1 MADGAL
7 TSTLM
12 AEIVLGIG
20 TSHGPLL
27 STPPEKWDLRA
38 QADRANKQ
46 HCFRGKTYDYESL
59 LRERSPGFASEITI
73 EARRD
78 RHSRCQRALDAVG
91 RKFKDVAP
99 DAFVIVGNDQREI
112 FNDDL
117 TPAITVFRGRK
128 IENIPDKKPEVSPGL
143 KAGESGNCPPEG
155 ATYAGAQ
162 DLADHIIHSL
172 MESDFDV
179 TQATKLPKDSARLGI
194 PHAYGFVYHRV
205 LGDTPPP
212 SVPII
217 FNVHYEPNRPS
228 VQRCI
233 ALGHALSRAVKDWK
247 GHQRVALV
255 ASGGLTHF
263 VIDEE
268 FDQTVLSA
276 MERGDEDALRRLPE
290 SYFRVGTAE
299 IKNWLPVIAAMIS
312 ERKRF
317 HKIDY
322 VPCYRSEA
330 GTGNA
335 MAFVYWE

>member
-1 MADGAL
+1 
-7 TSTLM
+7 M

-27 STPPEKWDLRA
+27 STPPEQWDLRA
-38 QADRANKQ
+38 KADRLNKQ
-46 HCFRGKTYDYESL
+46 HYFRGKTYDYESL
-59 LRERSPGFASEITI
+59 VRERAPGFGKEIDLET
-73 EARRD
+73 RRD
-78 RHSRCQRALDAVG
+78 RHARCQRALDAVG
-91 RKFKDVAP
+91 KKFKDAAP
-99 DAFVIVGNDQREI
+99 EAFVIVGNDQREI
-112 FNDDL
+112 FSDDW
-117 TPAITVFRGRK
+117 TPAITVFRGNR
-128 IENIPDKKPEVSPGL
+128 IENIPDSKPEVSPGL
-143 KAGESGNCPPEG
+143 KIAEAGNCPPEG
-155 ATYAGAQ
+155 ATYPGAQ
-162 DLADHIIHSL
+162 GLADHLIHSL
-172 MESDFDV
+172 MEDDFDISQM
-179 TQATKLPKDSARLGI
+179 TGLPKDCARLGI

-205 LGDTPPP
+205 LGDAAPP
-212 SVPII
+212 SVPLI

-228 VQRCI
+228 VRRCL
-233 ALGHALSRAVKDWK
+233 ALGHALRRAIKNFG
-247 GHQRVALV
+247 GHSRVALV

-276 MERGDEDALRRLPE
+276 MEQGDEDALARLPE

-299 IKNWLPVIAAMIS
+299 IKNWLPVIAAMIA
-312 ERKRF
+312 EGKRF

>member
-1 MADGAL
+1 
-7 TSTLM
+7 M

-27 STPPEKWDLRA
+27 STPPEQWDLRA
-38 QADRANKQ
+38 KADRANKQ
-46 HCFRGKTYDYESL
+46 HYFRGKTYDYESL
-59 LRERSPGFASEITI
+59 LRERAPGFSKDVEIET
-73 EARRD
+73 RRE
-78 RHSRCQRALDAVG
+78 RHARCQRALDAVG
-91 RKFKDVAP
+91 KKFKDVAP

-112 FNDDL
+112 FRVDL
-117 TPAITVFRGRK
+117 TPAITVFRGAQ
-128 IENIPDKKPEVSPGL
+128 IENIPDDKPEVSPGL
-143 KAGESGNCPPEG
+143 KIAEAGNCPPEG
-155 ATYAGAQ
+155 AAYPGAQ
-162 DLADHIIHSL
+162 ELADHIIKSL
-172 MESDFDV
+172 IDDDFDL
-179 TQATKLPKDSARLGI
+179 TQATTLPKDSPRLGI
-194 PHAYGFVYHRV
+194 PHAYGFVYHRI
-205 LGDTPPP
+205 LADAPPP

-228 VQRCI
+228 VRRCL
-233 ALGHALSRAVKDWK
+233 ALGHALRRAIKNWG
-247 GHQRVALV
+247 GHKRVALV

-276 MERGDEDALRRLPE
+276 MERGDEDVLARLPE
-290 SYFRVGTAE
+290 TYFRVGTAE
-299 IKNWLPVIAAMIS
+299 IKNWLPVIAAMIG

-322 VPCYRSEA
+322 VPCYRSDA

>member
-1 MADGAL
+1 
-7 TSTLM
+7 M

-27 STPPEKWDLRA
+27 STPPEQWDLRA
-38 QADRANKQ
+38 SADRVNKQ
-46 HCFRGKTYDYESL
+46 HAYRGKTYDYESL
-59 LRERSPGFASEITI
+59 LRERAPGFAKEI
-73 EARRD
+73 EMDSRRE
-78 RHSRCQRALDAVG
+78 RYARCQKALDAVG
-91 RKFKDVAP
+91 KKFKDVAP

-112 FNDDL
+112 FSDAL
-117 TPAITVFRGRK
+117 TPAITVFRGAQ
-128 IENIPDKKPEVSPGL
+128 IQNIPDTHPEVSPGL
-143 KAGESGNCPPEG
+143 KIAEAGNCPPEG

-162 DLADHIIHSL
+162 DLADYLIKTL
-172 MESDFDV
+172 VAEDFDL
-179 TQATKLPKDSARLGI
+179 TQATTLPKDSARLGI

-212 SVPII
+212 SVPVI

-228 VQRCI
+228 IRRCLS
-233 ALGHALSRAVKDWK
+233 LGHALRKAIRNWN
-247 GHQRVALV
+247 GHKRVALV

-276 MERGDEDALRRLPE
+276 MERGDEDALVDLPE
-290 SYFRVGTAE
+290 AYFRVGTAE
-299 IKNWLPVIAAMIS
+299 IKNWLPVIAAMTA

>member
-1 MADGAL
+1 
-7 TSTLM
+7 M

-27 STPPEKWDLRA
+27 STPPEQWDLRA
-38 QADRANKQ
+38 SADRANKQ
-46 HCFRGKTYDYESL
+46 HYYRGKTYDYESL
-59 LRERSPGFASEITI
+59 LRERAPGFAKEIDIQT
-73 EARRD
+73 RRE
-78 RHSRCQRALDAVG
+78 RHARCQRALDAVG
-91 RKFKDVAP
+91 KKFKDVAP
-99 DAFVIVGNDQREI
+99 EAFVIVGNDQRET
-112 FNDDL
+112 FNEDL
-117 TPAITVFRGRK
+117 TPAITVFRGAA

-143 KAGESGNCPPEG
+143 KIAETGNCPPDG
-155 ATYAGAQ
+155 ATYSCAQ
-162 DLADHIIHSL
+162 DLADHIIKTL
-172 MESDFDV
+172 MQDDFDLA
-179 TQATKLPKDSARLGI
+179 QATKLPKDCARLGI

-228 VQRCI
+228 VARCLAFGR
-233 ALGHALSRAVKDWK
+233 ALRRAVKSWT
-247 GHQRVALV
+247 GHRRVALV

-268 FDQTVLSA
+268 FDQTVLHA
-276 MERGDEDALRRLPE
+276 MASGDEDAIARLPE
-290 SYFRVGTAE
+290 NYFRVGTAE
-299 IKNWLPVIAAMIS
+299 IKNWLPVIAAMIE

>member
-1 MADGAL
+1 
-7 TSTLM
+7 M

-27 STPPEKWDLRA
+27 STPPEQWDLRA
-38 QADRANKQ
+38 KADRANKQ
-46 HCFRGKTYDYESL
+46 HCFRGKIYDYESL
-59 LRERSPGFASEITI
+59 LAERAPGFASEVVVET
-73 EARRD
+73 RRE
-78 RHSRCQRALDAVG
+78 RYARCQRGLDAVG

-112 FNDDL
+112 FSNDL
-117 TPAITVFRGRK
+117 TPAITVFRGSE
-128 IENIPDKKPEVSPGL
+128 IENIPDKHPEVSPGL
-143 KAGESGNCPPEG
+143 KIAEAGNCPAEG
-155 ATYAGAQ
+155 ATYPGAQ
-162 DLADHIIHSL
+162 DLADHIIRTL
-172 MESDFDV
+172 VADDFDL
-179 TQATKLPKDSARLGI
+179 TQATTLPKDASRLGI

-212 SVPII
+212 SVPVI

-228 VQRCI
+228 VRRCL
-233 ALGHALSRAVKDWK
+233 ALGRALRRAIKDWK
-247 GHQRVALV
+247 GHARVALV

-263 VIDEE
+263 VIDED

-276 MERGDEDALRRLPE
+276 MERGDEDALSRLPE
-290 SYFRVGTAE
+290 EYFRAGTAE
-299 IKNWLPVIAAMIS
+299 IKNWLPVIAAMIA
-312 ERKRF
+312 ERRPF

>member
-1 MADGAL
+1 
-7 TSTLM
+7 M

-27 STPPEKWDLRA
+27 STPPDMWDLRA
-38 QADRANKQ
+38 KADRANKQ
-46 HCFRGKTYDYESL
+46 HAYRGKTYDYESL
-59 LRERSPGFASEITI
+59 LRERAPGFAKEVEIETRL
-73 EARRD
+73 E
-78 RHSRCQRALDAVG
+78 RHARCQRALDAVG
-91 RKFKDVAP
+91 KKFKDAAP

-112 FNDDL
+112 FSADL
-117 TPAITVFRGRK
+117 TPAITVFRGAQ
-128 IENIPDKKPEVSPGL
+128 IENIRDTHPEVSPGL
-143 KAGESGNCPPEG
+143 KIAEAGNCPPEG
-155 ATYAGAQ
+155 ATYPGAQ
-162 DLADHIIHSL
+162 DLADHIISTL
-172 MESDFDV
+172 VADGFDL

-212 SVPII
+212 SVPVI

-228 VQRCI
+228 IRRCL
-233 ALGHALSRAVKDWK
+233 ALGHAIRGAIKNWN
-247 GHQRVALV
+247 GHKRVALV

-263 VIDEE
+263 VIDED
-268 FDQTVLSA
+268 FDQTVLGA
-276 MERGDEDALRRLPE
+276 MERGDEGALARLPE
-290 SYFRVGTAE
+290 NYFRAGTAE
-299 IKNWLPVIAAMIS
+299 IKNWLPVIAAMTA
-312 ERKRF
+312 ERKQF

>member
-1 MADGAL
+1 
-7 TSTLM
+7 M

-27 STPPEKWDLRA
+27 STPPEQWDLRA
-38 QADRANKQ
+38 KADRANKQ
-46 HCFRGKTYDYESL
+46 HAFRGKTYDYESL
-59 LRERSPGFASEITI
+59 LRERAPGFAGEIGI
-73 EARRD
+73 ETRRD
-78 RHSRCQRALDAVG
+78 RFARCQRALDAVG
-91 RKFKDVAP
+91 KKFKDVAP

-112 FNDDL
+112 FSDQL
-117 TPAITVFRGRK
+117 TPAVTVYRGAQ
-128 IENIPDKKPEVSPGL
+128 IENIHDKKPEVSPGL

-155 ATYAGAQ
+155 ATYAGAPE
-162 DLADHIIHSL
+162 LADHIINSV
-172 MESDFDV
+172 MADDFDLA
-179 TQATKLPKDSARLGI
+179 QATTLPTDCARLGI

-205 LGDTPPP
+205 LGDSPPP

-228 VQRCI
+228 VRRCL
-233 ALGHALSRAVKDWK
+233 ALGHALRRAIKSWQ

-268 FDQTVLSA
+268 FDQTVLNA
-276 MERGDEDALRRLPE
+276 MERGDEDALARLPE
-290 SYFRVGTAE
+290 NYFRVGTAE
-299 IKNWLPVIAAMIS
+299 IKNWLPVIAAMIA
-312 ERKRF
+312 ERKQF

-335 MAFVYWE
+335 MAFVCWE

>member
-1 MADGAL
+1 
-7 TSTLM
+7 M

-27 STPPEKWDLRA
+27 STPPEQWDLRA
-38 QADRANKQ
+38 KADRANKQ
-46 HCFRGKTYDYESL
+46 HYYRGKTYDYESL
-59 LRERSPGFASEITI
+59 LRERAPGFANEIGI
-73 EARRD
+73 ETRRE
-78 RHSRCQRALDAVG
+78 RHARCQGALDAVG
-91 RKFKDVAP
+91 KKFNEVAP

-112 FNDDL
+112 FSDAL
-117 TPAITVFRGRK
+117 TPAVTVFRGTE
-128 IENIPDKKPEVSPGL
+128 IQNIPDDKPEVSPGL
-143 KAGESGNCPPEG
+143 KIAESGNCPPQG

-172 MESDFDV
+172 IDDDFDL
-179 TQATKLPKDSARLGI
+179 TQATALPKDCHRLGI
-194 PHAYGFVYHRV
+194 PHAYGFVYHRI
-205 LGDTPPP
+205 LNDTPPP
-212 SVPII
+212 SVPVI

-228 VQRCI
+228 IRRCI
-233 ALGHALSRAVKDWK
+233 ALGHALRRAIKNWN
-247 GHQRVALV
+247 GHKRVALV

-268 FDQTVLSA
+268 FDHTVLSA
-276 MERGDEDALRRLPE
+276 MERGDEDALTRLPE

-299 IKNWLPVIAAMIS
+299 IKNWLPVIAAMIG

>member
-1 MADGAL
+1 
-7 TSTLM
+7 M

-27 STPPEKWDLRA
+27 STPPEQWDLRA
-38 QADRANKQ
+38 KADRVNKQ
-46 HCFRGKTYDYESL
+46 HYFRGKTYDYESL
-59 LRERSPGFASEITI
+59 LAERAPGFASEVVI
-73 EARRD
+73 ETRRE
-78 RHSRCQRALDAVG
+78 RYARCQRALDAVG

-112 FNDDL
+112 FSNDL
-117 TPAITVFRGRK
+117 TLAITVFRGSE
-128 IENIPDKKPEVSPGL
+128 IENIPDKHPEVSPGL
-143 KAGESGNCPPEG
+143 KIAEAGNCPAEG
-155 ATYAGAQ
+155 ATYPGAQ
-162 DLADHIIHSL
+162 GLADHIIRTL
-172 MESDFDV
+172 VADDFDL
-179 TQATKLPKDSARLGI
+179 TQATQLPEDASRLGI

-212 SVPII
+212 SVPVI

-228 VQRCI
+228 VRRCL
-233 ALGHALSRAVKDWK
+233 ALGRALRRAIKDWK
-247 GHQRVALV
+247 GHARVALV

-263 VIDEE
+263 VIDED

-276 MERGDEDALRRLPE
+276 MERGDEDALSRLPE
-290 SYFRVGTAE
+290 EYFRVGTAE
-299 IKNWLPVIAAMIS
+299 IKNWLPVIAAMIA
-312 ERKRF
+312 ERRPF

>member
-1 MADGAL
+1 
-7 TSTLM
+7 M

-27 STPPEKWDLRA
+27 STPPEQWDLRA
-38 QADRANKQ
+38 KADRANKA
-46 HCFRGKTYDYESL
+46 HYFRGKTYDYESL
-59 LRERSPGFASEITI
+59 LKERAPGFAR
-73 EARRD
+73 EAELDVRRE
-78 RHSRCQRALDAVG
+78 RYARCQRALDAAG
-91 RKFKDVAP
+91 KKFKDVAP

-112 FNDDL
+112 FSNDL
-117 TPAITVFRGRK
+117 TPAITVFRGTEIR
-128 IENIPDKKPEVSPGL
+128 NIPDSKPEVSPGL
-143 KAGESGNCPPEG
+143 KIAEAGNCPPNG
-155 ATYAGAQ
+155 ATYAGAP
-162 DLADHIIHSL
+162 DLADHIIRTL
-172 MESDFDV
+172 IDDEFDI
-179 TQATKLPKDSARLGI
+179 TQATKLPDQCERLGI

-212 SVPII
+212 SVPVI

-228 VQRCI
+228 VRRCL
-233 ALGHALSRAVKDWK
+233 ALGHALRSAIRNWN

-263 VIDEE
+263 VVDEE

-276 MERGDEDALRRLPE
+276 MERGDEGALSRLPE

-299 IKNWLPVIAAMIS
+299 IKNWLPVIAAMS
-312 ERKRF
+312 AEGKRF

>member
-1 MADGAL
+1 M
-7 TSTLM
+7 S
-12 AEIVLGIG
+12 EIVLGIG

-27 STPPEKWDLRA
+27 STPPERWDLRA
-38 QADRANKQ
+38 QADRENNQ
-46 HCFRGKTYDYESL
+46 HYYRGQTYDYQSL
-59 LRERSPGFASEITI
+59 LRERAPGFADEISI
-73 EARRD
+73 EKRRE
-78 RHSRCQRALDAVG
+78 RHAQCQRALDEIG

-112 FNDDL
+112 FSNDL
-117 TPAITVFRGRK
+117 TPAITIFRGAE
-128 IENIPDKKPEVSPGL
+128 IENVPDKKPEVSPGL

-155 ATYAGAQ
+155 ATYPGAQ
-162 DLADHIIHSL
+162 GLADHLIRTL
-172 MESDFDV
+172 MNDDFDV
-179 TQATKLPKDSARLGI
+179 TQATTLPRDCARLGI

-212 SVPII
+212 SVPVI

-228 VQRCI
+228 IRRCL
-233 ALGHALSRAVKDWK
+233 ALGRALREAIRKWN
-247 GHQRVALV
+247 GHKRVALV

-276 MERGDEDALRRLPE
+276 MERGDEDALARLPE

-299 IKNWLPVIAAMIS
+299 IKNWLPVISAMIA
-312 ERKRF
+312 ERKQF
-317 HKIDY
+317 HKVDY

>member
-1 MADGAL
+1 
-7 TSTLM
+7 M

-27 STPPEKWDLRA
+27 STPPEQWDLRA
-38 QADRANKQ
+38 KADRANKQ
-46 HCFRGKTYDYESL
+46 HYFRGKAYDYESL
-59 LRERSPGFASEITI
+59 VRERAPGFSKEIEI
-73 EARRD
+73 ETRRE
-78 RHSRCQRALDAVG
+78 RFARCQRALDGVG
-91 RKFKDVAP
+91 NKFKDVAP

-112 FNDDL
+112 FSDDL
-117 TPAITVFRGRK
+117 TPAITVFRGVQ
-128 IENIPDKKPEVSPGL
+128 IQNIPDDKPEVSPGL
-143 KAGESGNCPPEG
+143 KIAEAGNCPSGG
-155 ATYAGAQ
+155 ATYPGEQ
-162 DLADHIIHSL
+162 KLADHIINSL
-172 MESDFDV
+172 MADDFDL
-179 TQATKLPKDSARLGI
+179 TQATALPKEAARLGI

-228 VQRCI
+228 VRRCL
-233 ALGHALSRAVKDWK
+233 ALGHALRRALKDWS
-247 GHQRVALV
+247 GHKRVALV

-268 FDQTVLSA
+268 FDQTVLTA
-276 MERGDEDALRRLPE
+276 MERGDEDALGRLPE
-290 SYFRVGTAE
+290 NYFRVGTAE
-299 IKNWLPVIAAMIS
+299 IKNWLPVIAAMIA

>member
-1 MADGAL
+1 
-7 TSTLM
+7 M

-27 STPPEKWDLRA
+27 STPPEQWDLRA
-38 QADRANKQ
+38 KADRANKA
-46 HCFRGKTYDYESL
+46 HYYRGKTYDYESL
-59 LRERSPGFASEITI
+59 LKERAPGFAK
-73 EARRD
+73 EAELDVRRE
-78 RHSRCQRALDAVG
+78 RFARCQKALDAVG
-91 RKFKDVAP
+91 KKFKETAP

-112 FNDDL
+112 FSDDL
-117 TPAITVFRGRK
+117 TPAITVFRGNE
-128 IENIPDKKPEVSPGL
+128 IENIPDTHPEVSPGL
-143 KAGESGNCPPEG
+143 KIAEAGNCPPEG
-155 ATYAGAQ
+155 ATYPGAQ
-162 DLADHIIHSL
+162 TLADHIINTL
-172 MESDFDV
+172 VADDFDL
-179 TQATKLPKDSARLGI
+179 TQSTKLPKESARLGI

-212 SVPII
+212 SVPVI

-228 VQRCI
+228 IRRCL
-233 ALGHALSRAVKDWK
+233 ALGHALRNAIKSWT
-247 GHQRVALV
+247 GHKRVALV

-276 MERGDEDALRRLPE
+276 MERGDENALSRLPE

-299 IKNWLPVIAAMIS
+299 IKNWLPVIAAMIA

>member
-1 MADGAL
+1 
-7 TSTLM
+7 M

-27 STPPEKWDLRA
+27 STPPEQWDLRA
-38 QADRANKQ
+38 GADRVNKQ
-46 HCFRGKTYDYESL
+46 HAYRGKTYDYESL
-59 LRERSPGFASEITI
+59 LRERAPGFAREI
-73 EARRD
+73 EMDSRRE
-78 RHSRCQRALDAVG
+78 RYGRCQKALDAVG
-91 RKFKDVAP
+91 KKFKDVAP

-112 FNDDL
+112 FSDAL
-117 TPAITVFRGRK
+117 TPAITVFRGAQ
-128 IENIPDKKPEVSPGL
+128 IENIPDSHPEVSPGL
-143 KAGESGNCPPEG
+143 KIAEAGNCPPEG

-162 DLADHIIHSL
+162 DFADYIIKTL
-172 MESDFDV
+172 VAEDFDL
-179 TQATKLPKDSARLGI
+179 TQATTLPKDSARLGI

-212 SVPII
+212 SVPVI

-228 VQRCI
+228 IRRCLSLGR
-233 ALGHALSRAVKDWK
+233 ALRNAIRNWTGHK
-247 GHQRVALV
+247 RVALV

-268 FDQTVLSA
+268 FDQKVLGA
-276 MERGDEDALRRLPE
+276 IERGDEDTLAGLPE
-290 SYFRVGTAE
+290 EYFRVGTAE
-299 IKNWLPVIAAMIS
+299 IKNWLPVVAAMNA